1 MNNFKYYNDSLAYDF
16 ERFMPRQKKDNT
28 DNVIKMPQKQSVR
41 KQQKSNAKK
50 TVSVSVAFVLL
61 CTFFLAVLCG
71 NIFLRIRINEVDSQI
86 NDINAEINEM
96 DATFTKLSVEME
108 KIISY
113 NNLEESATAL
123 GMKKM
128 DKDQVVYIHVNDRN
142 TAITSNGELVAS
154 NE

>member
-16 ERFMPRQKKDNT
+16 ELFMPREKSVNT
-28 DNVIKMPQKQSVR
+28 DNVIKMPQKKTVKKQR
-41 KQQKSNAKK
+41 KAAAKK

-61 CTFFLAVLCG
+61 CTFFLAALCG

-86 NDINAEINEM
+86 NDINMEINEM
-96 DATFTKLSVEME
+96 NAQHTKLFVEKE

-113 NNLEESATAL
+113 NNLEQSAEVL

-142 TAITSNGELVAS
+142 TAVTSNGELVVS
-154 NE
+154 DE